1 MVDIKYLEKLS
12 YPDFVGFINQ
22 WNVLPGAYTTI
33 SKWIVFSK
41 ITEKSHILQF
51 ACTTGFQSREISMLT
66 GCTGDAFDLSEQAI
80 KMARYNQDMFASNS
94 KINYFQADGLKLKA
108 EPKYTHVLIGAGFQF
123 FRNPAMAINRTLEF
137 LKDDGFL
144 LTSPFYIEG
153 KIPDYLIQEFKSIF
167 GIAPTIYDYKTVMRY
182 FKGLEIIYEDRNIL
196 IPETEEELE
205 HYCTSI
211 TDRACD
217 IHNITD
223 ASIRQYIYD
232 RLYKIKDMSN
242 KLRPYQRYSVLVLR
256 KRKGIYPDRLVELF

>member
-1 MVDIKYLEKLS
+1 MIDIEYLKKLS

-22 WNVLPGAYTTI
+22 WNVLPGAFTTI

-66 GCTGDAFDLSEQAI
+66 GCTGDAFDLSEQAV
-80 KMARYNQDMFASNS
+80 KMAKYNQKMFAPNS

-123 FRNPAMAINRTLEF
+123 FTDPAIAINRTLEF

-153 KIPDYLIQEFKSIF
+153 KIPDDLIQKFKSIF
-167 GIAPTIYDYKTVMRY
+167 GINPTTQDYKTVMKY

-196 IPETEEELE
+196 IPETEEELVI
-205 HYCTSI
+205 Y
-211 TDRACD
+211 RAL
-217 IHNITD
+217 
-223 ASIRQYIYD
+223 YD
-232 RLYKIKDMSN
+232 DKMVKNGDMFARPIKMFLEEVPKDKKN
-242 KLRPYQRYSVLVLR
+242 PTGQKYRFEFI
-256 KRKGIYPDRLVELF
+256 K